1 MRENKTLVGNGMM
14 AYKHS
19 QSVTRQPT
27 KGTMYESLSNHVYMD
42 LPLSEVAGYDTKRV
56 LFSPLWNLWA
66 L

>member
-1 MRENKTLVGNGMM
+1 MM
-14 AYKHS
+14 VVDHTCLCVRGALEIKHL
-19 QSVTRQPT
+19 TT
-27 KGTMYESLSNHVYMD
+27 YESLSNHVYMD